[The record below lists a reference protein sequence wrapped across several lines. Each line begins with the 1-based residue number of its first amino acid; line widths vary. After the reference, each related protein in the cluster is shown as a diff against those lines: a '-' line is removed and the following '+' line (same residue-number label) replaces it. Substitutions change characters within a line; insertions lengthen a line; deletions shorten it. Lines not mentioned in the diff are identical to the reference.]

1 MIFFFLCLTYFTQY
15 MTVSRF
21 IHVAENGIISFF
33 LMGPSPIFFMTEPR
47 SSLERLHFNHRYS
60 RAC

>member
-1 MIFFFLCLTYFTQY
+1 

-21 IHVAENGIISFF
+21 IHVAENGIILFF

-47 SSLERLHFNHRYS
+47 SSLERLPFNHRYS